1 MRGDLGK
8 RSMRVRTRIDFSE
21 AHVNIFNRIV
31 VILLL
36 LALLALVVL
45 VAVFP
50 FQAVEAVQSALTATA
65 AFFQRAQGEA
75 LWLFTAGRILAVA
88 LAVVIFGLLLWG
100 EVKPRRPK
108 AVRVHTESGS
118 QATVTTDSVARRLAW
133 HIDQLADVISVTPEV
148 IATGRAVNVVL
159 NLETRPEIDV
169 PMKTDEVI
177 AVAREVITERMGL
190 QLGKIDVRIKHAPY
204 QDGA

>member
-1 MRGDLGK
+1 M
-8 RSMRVRTRIDFSE
+8 E
-21 AHVNIFNRIV
+21 ARVNIFNRIV

-36 LALLALVVL
+36 FALLALIVL

-50 FQAVEAVQSALTATA
+50 LESVTVAGNAVTAIG
-65 AFFQRAQGEA
+65 AFFQRAQAEA
-75 LWLFTAGRILAVA
+75 LWLFTIGRILAVL
-88 LAVVIFGLLLWG
+88 LAVLIFGVLLWG
-100 EVKPRRPK
+100 ELKPRRPK

-148 IATGRAVNVVL
+148 TATGRAVNVLL

-169 PMKTDEVI
+169 PMKTDEVV

-204 QDGA
+204 QEGS